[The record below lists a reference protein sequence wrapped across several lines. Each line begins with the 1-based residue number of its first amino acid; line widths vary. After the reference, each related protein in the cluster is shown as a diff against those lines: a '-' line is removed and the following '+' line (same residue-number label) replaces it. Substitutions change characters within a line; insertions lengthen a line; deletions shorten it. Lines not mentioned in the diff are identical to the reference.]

1 MRSPC
6 AFTRRLV
13 IAQAATSVAWFAM
26 PIWGSGKSKWLRTS
40 LVQFA
45 KFETWWCIKRQRAFC
60 CNACVRMGR
69 GRPQPK
75 DQVLVID
82 CATKLRVA
90 VPLMEPYGINQMRTE
105 SFSQVIEAVSKSW
118 LAHYPKPDVIIP
130 VNAWASSQRSSPTSA
145 ATRTLSC
152 PCLLKSIS
160 GLGLMVWLKMPCG
173 SSNIPQLRFRC
184 TTLHKIH
191 L

>member
-1 MRSPC
+1 MSNLRSLKPGG
-6 AFTRRLV
+6 ASRGSV
-13 IAQAATSVAWFAM
+13 PSAATHASEWVV
-26 PIWGSGKSKWLRTS
+26 PGLSQKH
-40 LVQFA
+40 
-45 KFETWWCIKRQRAFC
+45 
-60 CNACVRMGR
+60 
-69 GRPQPK
+69 
-75 DQVLVID
+75 QVLVID

-130 VNAWASSQRSSPTSA
+130 VNAWALSQRSSPTSA

-160 GLGLMVWLKMPCG
+160 SLGLTVCLKMPCG